1 MANEEV
7 AMLDPKWI
15 RNYAPG
21 FIGGEE
27 VAKKAT
33 DEEVLFLAELANEM
47 SRLYSRFLDRKEKF
61 NNLVEAIKKR
71 GRAIRRKWS

>member
-1 MANEEV
+1 
-7 AMLDPKWI
+7 MLDPRWI
-15 RNYAPG
+15 REHASG

-47 SRLYSRFLDRKEKF
+47 SRLYSRFLDRRERF
-61 NNLVEAIKKR
+61 SNLVETIKKR
-71 GRAIRRKWS
+71 GRAIRRRWS